1 MTWRREDD
9 TIGCMIKKLYIFA
22 SFFLF
27 AFLVSGCLRERD
39 RGEIY
44 PVLDNRDFGASLP
57 GRVAL
62 TVSPT
67 ATPVRAAKQ
76 TLKPTAQSTIISAP
90 ASLLIPVP
98 FTSQAPF
105 ALWDDLHNEACEE
118 ASMIMADTYFKK
130 SGLTKEIAE
139 KKIQEIV
146 KWQTENGY
154 TYDITAREVVE
165 ILVAYYGLNAELD
178 DKVTVEN
185 IIIALNNK
193 KLIIMPAAGRMLG
206 NPNFRRPGPLY
217 HMLVI
222 KGYDQNKK
230 EFITND
236 PGTRKGEG
244 YRYSYNT
251 LLDAIHDWPRQ
262 GAGKDDVTGAEMMS
276 GRKVMIIVSDK

>member
-1 MTWRREDD
+1 M
-9 TIGCMIKKLYIFA
+9 IYCMIKKQCIFV

-27 AFLVSGCLRERD
+27 AFLVSGCLRD

-44 PVLDNRDFGASLP
+44 PVLDNRDSGASLP
-57 GRVAL
+57 VRVAI
-62 TVSPT
+62 TPSPSPT
-67 ATPVRAAKQ
+67 ATPKARQRTKS
-76 TLKPTAQSTIISAP
+76 TTQSTIISAHS
-90 ASLLIPVP
+90 SLLIPVP
-98 FTSQAPF
+98 FISQAPF

-118 ASMIMADTYFKK
+118 ASMIMADAYFKK
-130 SGLTKEIAE
+130 SGLTKELAE

-146 KWQTENGY
+146 KWQTEYGY

-165 ILVAYYGLNAELD
+165 ILSAYYGLNAELD

-185 IIIALNNK
+185 IIGVLNNK
-193 KLIIMPAAGRMLG
+193 KLIIAPAAGRMLG

-251 LLDAIHDWPRQ
+251 LLAAIHDWPRQ
-262 GAGKDDVTGAEMMS
+262 GAGKNDVAEAEMMS
-276 GRKVMIIVSDK
+276 GKKVMIIVSDK